1 MGRRDDYR
9 SGARFGPEGV
19 RSASAMLRPYNPVQ
33 DVMVFGNLS
42 CVDYGDAP
50 TVPGYVAD
58 TLDRIEEFVAPDRR
72 GRRRS
77 RSASAATTP

>member
-1 MGRRDDYR
+1 MPWDGATTYR

-19 RSASAMLRPYNPVQ
+19 RSASVMLRPYNPVQ

-42 CVDYGDAP
+42 CIDYGDAS

-58 TLDRIEEFVAPDRR
+58 TLERIEAFVRPDRR
-72 GRRRS
+72 G
-77 RSASAATTP
+77 AA